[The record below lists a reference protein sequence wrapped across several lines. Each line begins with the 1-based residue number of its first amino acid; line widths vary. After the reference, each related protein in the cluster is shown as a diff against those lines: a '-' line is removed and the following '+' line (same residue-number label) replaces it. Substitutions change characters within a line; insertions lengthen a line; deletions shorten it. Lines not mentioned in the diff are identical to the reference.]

1 MQDLQSAEGMRE
13 RTDIKSMIKAELAE
27 DFKRLGFPKYRADQ
41 VYGWLHA
48 KGVESFDEM
57 TNISKDMRS
66 VLLQNYY
73 IFNVTI
79 EKKFVSAYDDTVKYL
94 FKLDDGE
101 YIESVLMHYHHGW
114 TICIS
119 TQAGCRMGC
128 TFCATGMGGFAR
140 NLRPSEMLS
149 QITTAQRDNDIRISN
164 VVLMG
169 MGEPLD
175 NFDNVMRF
183 LELVS
188 DLDGVGIGMRHISLS
203 TCGVVDRIYEL
214 IDLKP
219 QFTLSVS
226 LHAPNDRLRSEMM
239 PINKKWNVDR
249 LLEACRKYAE
259 ATHRRI
265 SFEYSLIKDKNDTDE
280 CARELAG
287 KLRGMLCHV
296 NLIPVNTVK
305 GNSYERSSP
314 HQIQRFIRILENSGI
329 TATVRRTLGADINAS
344 CGQLRRRKKEESD
357 GNIQQD

>member
-1 MQDLQSAEGMRE
+1 M
-13 RTDIKSMIKAELAE
+13 TKPELTEA
-27 DFKRLGFPKYRADQ
+27 FQQLGLPKFRAGQ
-41 VYGWLHA
+41 VYDWLQA
-48 KGVESFDEM
+48 KGAASFDEM
-57 TNISKDMRS
+57 TNISKDMRA

-79 EKKFVSAYDDTVKYL
+79 EKKLVSAYDDTIKYL
-94 FKLDDGE
+94 FRLDDGE

-128 TFCATGMGGFAR
+128 TFCATGMGGLAR

-149 QITTAQRDNDIRISN
+149 QITTAQRDNNIRISN
-164 VVLMG
+164 IVLMG

-183 LELVS
+183 LTLVS
-188 DLDGVGIGMRHISLS
+188 DLEGVGIGMRHISLS
-203 TCGVVDRIYEL
+203 TCGIVSRIDEL
-214 IDLKP
+214 AKMKP

-226 LHAPNDRLRSEMM
+226 LHAPNDRLRGEMM
-239 PINKKWNVDR
+239 PINNKWNVDA
-249 LLEACRKYAE
+249 LLAACRRYAA

-265 SFEYSLIKDKNDTDE
+265 SFEYSLIKGKNDTDE

-287 KLRGMLCHV
+287 KLKGMLCHV

-314 HQIQRFIRILENSGI
+314 KQIQRFIKILENSGI

-344 CGQLRRRKKEESD
+344 CGQLRRKKKEESD

>member
-1 MQDLQSAEGMRE
+1 MEKKADV
-13 RTDIKSMIKAELAE
+13 KSMTKAELIE
-27 DFKRLGFPKYRADQ
+27 SFKALGFPKFRADQ
-41 VYGWLHA
+41 VYSWLH

-73 IFNVTI
+73 ICNVTI
-79 EKKFVSAYDDTVKYL
+79 EKKLVSAYDDTVKYL
-94 FKLDDGE
+94 YRLYDGE
-101 YIESVLMHYHHGW
+101 YIESVLMHYHHGY
-114 TICIS
+114 TVCIS

-128 TFCATGMGGFAR
+128 KFCATGMGGLAR
-140 NLRPSEMLS
+140 NLTPSEMLS
-149 QITTAQRDNDIRISN
+149 QVTTAQRDNNIRISN
-164 VVLMG
+164 IVLMG

-183 LELVS
+183 LDLVS
-188 DLDGVGIGMRHISLS
+188 DLDGVGIGMRHISVS
-203 TCGVVDRIYEL
+203 TCGLVNRIYEL
-214 IDLKP
+214 IPMKP

-226 LHAPNDRLRSEMM
+226 LHAPNDRLRGEMM
-239 PINKKWNVDR
+239 PINNKWNVEA

-280 CARELAG
+280 CAVELAN

-305 GNSYERSSP
+305 GNSYERSSQK
-314 HQIQRFIRILENSGI
+314 QIQSFIKILEEGGI

-344 CGQLRRRKKEESD
+344 CGQLRRKKKEESD

>member
-1 MQDLQSAEGMRE
+1 MTKTELTAEFQ
-13 RTDIKSMIKAELAE
+13 K
-27 DFKRLGFPKYRADQ
+27 LGFPKFRAGQ
-41 VYGWLHA
+41 VYDWLQA
-48 KGVESFDEM
+48 KGAVSFEEM
-57 TNISKDMRS
+57 TNISKEMRAA
-66 VLLQNYY
+66 LLQNYY

-79 EKKFVSAYDDTVKYL
+79 EKKLVSAYDDTIKYL
-94 FKLDDGE
+94 FRLDDGE

-128 TFCATGMGGFAR
+128 TFCATGMGGLAR

-149 QITTAQRDNDIRISN
+149 QITTAQRDNNIRISN
-164 VVLMG
+164 IVLMG

-188 DLDGVGIGMRHISLS
+188 DPDGVGIGMRHISLS
-203 TCGVVDRIYEL
+203 TCGIVSRIYEL

-226 LHAPNDRLRSEMM
+226 LHAPNDQLRGEMM
-239 PINKKWNVDR
+239 PINNKWKVDE
-249 LLEACRKYAE
+249 LLKACRAYAE

-265 SFEYSLIKDKNDTDE
+265 SFEYSLIKGKNDTDA

-305 GNSYERSSP
+305 GNSYERSSRQ
-314 HQIQRFIRILENSGI
+314 QIQRFVKILEGSGI

-344 CGQLRRRKKEESD
+344 CGQLRRKQKD
-357 GNIQQD
+357 M